1 MTKGV
6 VHTVGEHTRKW
17 PRSRGGSTSIKVSK
31 KKKQKSSS
39 TRHPKSSNLTRG
51 IIYHD

>member
-17 PRSRGGSTSIKVSK
+17 PRSRGGSTAIKVSK
-31 KKKQKSSS
+31 KYKKSSS
-39 TRHPKSSNLTRG
+39 TRHPKSSNLSRG